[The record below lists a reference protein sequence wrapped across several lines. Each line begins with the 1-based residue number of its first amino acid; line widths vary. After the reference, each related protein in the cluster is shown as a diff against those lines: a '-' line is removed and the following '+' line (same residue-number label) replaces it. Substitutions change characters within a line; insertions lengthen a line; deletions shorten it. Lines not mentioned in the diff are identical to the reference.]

1 MERTQIYLRKSQ
13 KKALGQLAER
23 QGKALAE
30 VVREA
35 VDSYI
40 AEKRSAPLDI
50 LKQTSG
56 LWKDREDINSEEY
69 LEKLRGDTNNRL
81 KGL

>member
-13 KKALGQLAER
+13 KKALGDLAER

-30 VVREA
+30 VIREA
-35 VDSYI
+35 VDIYI
-40 AEKRSAPLDI
+40 VENKSAPLDI
-50 LKQTSG
+50 LEQTSG
-56 LWKDREDINSEEY
+56 LWSRRDDINSGVY
-69 LEKLRGDTNNRL
+69 LERLRSETNNRL